1 MRISDWSSDV
11 CSSDLLALAV
21 ALIVALLYQGRL
33 VQSIPYTRISILAQ
47 YTAMRYIV
55 PRSPP
60 DAHAGEPHQMKLP
73 QPLSLRIAPVVFA
86 AVVVAGCGQTPPS
99 APPPSGPVHVGAYTV
114 QAQALP
120 LITEL
125 PGRTSAYRVAEVRP
139 QVSGIL
145 QKRLFE
151 EGTAVKAGQPL
162 YQIDA
167 ATYSA
172 RLKKAEA

>member
-1 MRISDWSSDV
+1 
-11 CSSDLLALAV
+11 
-21 ALIVALLYQGRL
+21 
-33 VQSIPYTRISILAQ
+33 
-47 YTAMRYIV
+47 
-55 PRSPP
+55 
-60 DAHAGEPHQMKLP
+60 MKLP

-145 QKRLFE
+145 TKRLFE
-151 EGTAVKAGQPL
+151 EGRSEERRVGKECVSTCRSGG
-162 YQIDA
+162 
-167 ATYSA
+167 
-172 RLKKAEA
+172 

>member
-1 MRISDWSSDV
+1 
-11 CSSDLLALAV
+11 
-21 ALIVALLYQGRL
+21 
-33 VQSIPYTRISILAQ
+33 
-47 YTAMRYIV
+47 MRYIV

-125 PGRTSAYRVAEVRP
+125 PGRTRSEEHTSELQSLMRISYAVFC
-139 QVSGIL
+139 L
-145 QKRLFE
+145 QKNTTNQLHP
-151 EGTAVKAGQPL
+151 T
-162 YQIDA
+162 
-167 ATYSA
+167 
-172 RLKKAEA
+172 